1 MSTET
6 ILENPQQHT
15 GRARKDAEDK
25 INPWMDIYMYVYI
38 YIYMVIYL
46 LAFHERKLL
55 YTRFCPD
62 NRLRK
67 PAKQTS
73 TSYFPRS

>member
-38 YIYMVIYL
+38 YIYIYGDL
-46 LAFHERKLL
+46 
-55 YTRFCPD
+55 
-62 NRLRK
+62 
-67 PAKQTS
+67 S
-73 TSYFPRS
+73 TSIS